1 MTQGHPVVERY
12 LTHFE
17 VSINQFDFP
26 ERDEITN
33 EIRNHIAEAHAAG
46 TELDVV
52 LKTLG
57 PADVLARAYAVELTL
72 NPDPPRRGRTFG
84 RFLSTLVAA
93 GMRPVWALSR
103 LLTAVFAFGMRSVRA
118 VSSLLRAVAA
128 SGLRLVWTVGRFLR
142 TVAAVGMRPV
152 WALGRFVRAVAAAA
166 MRRVWA
172 IGRFSTAVVAAG
184 PRRVR
189 TLGGFLKVAAGCVAA
204 LFVGTAIAA
213 IGIGFTLFG
222 LYLLVGGILETAF
235 MHDGQFNDLPPAV
248 AMTLGPVLMAAGG
261 AALLLLRLY
270 LPFMVAALQKTFPA
284 TRGAALL
291 RAFSS

>member
-26 ERDEITN
+26 ERDEITD

-52 LKTLG
+52 LETLG
-57 PADVLARAYAVELTL
+57 PADVLARAYAVELNL
-72 NPDPPRRGRTFG
+72 NPERTRRKTLG

-93 GMRPVWALSR
+93 GMRPVWALGR

-118 VSSLLRAVAA
+118 V
-128 SGLRLVWTVGRFLR
+128 GRLLR

-152 WALGRFVRAVAAAA
+152 WALGRFLRAVAAAA
-166 MRRVWA
+166 TRRVWA
-172 IGRFSTAVVAAG
+172 LGRFSIAVVAAG

-189 TLGGFLKVAAGCVAA
+189 TLGGFLKLATGCVTA
-204 LFVGTAIAA
+204 LLIGTAIAA
-213 IGIGFTLFG
+213 VGLGATLTG
-222 LYLLVGGILETAF
+222 LYLLVGGILETGSL
-235 MHDGQFNDLPPAV
+235 HDGQFNDMAPAV

-270 LPFMVAALQKTFPA
+270 LRFMAAALQKAFPA
-284 TRGAALL
+284 TRDTALV